1 MYLIFILSLHFSDD
15 SWYCE
20 HFHLWVTDTSSMK
33 CLSMSSAISSSRLI
47 VTSLLNFKSLYI
59 LHMISFLNR
68 NFTLNVTRFINASFK
83 SFCYFVWFRESLHNS
98 VSFLLK
104 LWNFVFH
111 ICLWLRQITYF
122 CVLCGRIL
130 WNISCQNAQ
139 LWLRQ
144 QGEAPLPVESGGKS
158 TKGFILWFEYQ
169 LSHSRLEHQVNCSG
183 FWLESLAPRQHLW
196 THTGPGGTN
205 SPWREGP

>member
-47 VTSLLNFKSLYI
+47 VTSLLSFKSLYI

-130 WNISCQNAQ
+130 LNISCQNALRISGDCGNRERLLC
-139 LWLRQ
+139 LWK
-144 QGEAPLPVESGGKS
+144 VEERVQRVLYCGLN
-158 TKGFILWFEYQ
+158 I
-169 LSHSRLEHQVNCSG
+169 
-183 FWLESLAPRQHLW
+183 SLA
-196 THTGPGGTN
+196 TVD
-205 SPWREGP
+205 